1 MSVKVYI
8 DGQEGTT
15 GLKIQERFE
24 GRNDIEIVK
33 ISEELRK
40 DPAERARFINSAD
53 YVFLCLPDAAS
64 REAVSFID
72 KDNDHVRIIDASTAH
87 RTNPDWAYGFPELS
101 PAHREK
107 IAKSNRVAVPGC
119 YASGF
124 NSIVYPLVSSGI
136 IPADYPVFAYATSG
150 YSGAGKKAIAVYE
163 GEDKPFEFNSPRQ
176 YALSQAHK
184 HLPEMQAVAGLT
196 YKPMFNPMVCD
207 YFSGMVV
214 SVPIQTRTLPKKYT
228 PAEVH
233 EMFSKHY
240 AGAKMVEVMPLMSED
255 EQKSFFLASN
265 TLSGQN
271 KMQIFVFGSDE
282 QILLCSRLDNL
293 GKGASGAAV
302 QCLNIMMGIDETT
315 GLV

>member
-1 MSVKVYI
+1 MSVKIYI

-15 GLKIQERFE
+15 GLKIQERFKD
-24 GRNDIEIVK
+24 RHDLEIMK

-40 DPAERARFINSAD
+40 DPAERARLINSAD
-53 YVFLCLPDAAS
+53 YVFLCLPDTAS
-64 REAVSFID
+64 IEAVSFID
-72 KDNDHVRIIDASTAH
+72 KDNNHVRIIDASTAH

-101 PAHREK
+101 PAHRKK
-107 IAKSNRVAVPGC
+107 IETSNRVAVPGC

-124 NSIVYPLVSSGI
+124 ASIVYPLVNNGI
-136 IPADYPVFAYATSG
+136 ISADYPVFAYATSG

-163 GEDKPFEFNSPRQ
+163 GEDKPFEYGSPRQ
-176 YALSQAHK
+176 YALSQQHK
-184 HLPEMQAVAGLT
+184 HLPEMKAVSGLT
-196 YKPMFNPMVCD
+196 YTPMFNPMVCD

-214 SVPIQTRTLPKKYT
+214 SVPIQTRTLDKKIT
-228 PAEVH
+228 AQQVH
-233 EMFSKHY
+233 EMYVKNY
-240 AGAKMVEVMPLMSED
+240 AGANMIEIMPLMSAE

-271 KMQIFVFGSDE
+271 KLQVFVFGNDE

-315 GLV
+315 GLI

>member
-15 GLKIQERFE
+15 GLKILERFKD
-24 GRNDIEIVK
+24 RNDIELLR
-33 ISEELRK
+33 ISEDKRK
-40 DPAERARFINSAD
+40 DSAERARLINMSD
-53 YVFLCLPDAAS
+53 YTFLCLPDDAA
-64 REAVSFID
+64 REAVSFV
-72 KDNDHVRIIDASTAH
+72 DNDKVRIIDASTAH

-101 PAHREK
+101 PQHREK
-107 IAKSNRVAVPGC
+107 IRTSNRVAVPGC

-124 NSIVYPLVSSGI
+124 ASIVYPLVKNNV
-136 IPADYPVFAYATSG
+136 IPDDFPVFAYATSG

-163 GEDKPFEFNSPRQ
+163 GSDKPEEFNSPRQ
-176 YALSQAHK
+176 YALSQQHK
-184 HLPEMQAVAGLT
+184 HLPEMKAVSGLKFT
-196 YKPMFNPMVCD
+196 PMFNPMVCD

-214 SVPIQTRTLPKKYT
+214 SVPIQTRMLGSSVT
-228 PAEVH
+228 AESVH
-233 EMFSKHY
+233 DMYAKHY
-240 AGAKMVEVMPLMSED
+240 DGAKMVEVMPLMPAD

-271 KMQIFVFGSDE
+271 KMQVFVFGNDE

>member
-1 MSVKVYI
+1 MSVKIYI

-15 GLKIQERFE
+15 GLKILERFE
-24 GRNDIEIVK
+24 GRNDIEIIK
-33 ISEELRK
+33 ISEEKRK
-40 DPAERARFINSAD
+40 DPTERARLINMSD
-53 YVFLCLPDAAS
+53 YTFLCLPDAAS
-64 REAVSFID
+64 REAVSFV
-72 KDNDHVRIIDASTAH
+72 DNDHVRIIDASTAH

-101 PAHREK
+101 PEHREK
-107 IAKSNRVAVPGC
+107 IRTSNRVAVPGC

-124 NSIVYPLVSSGI
+124 NSIVYPLVKNGI
-136 IPADYPVFAYATSG
+136 IPDDFPVFAYATSG

-163 GEDKPFEFNSPRQ
+163 GEDKPYEYGSPRQ
-176 YALSQAHK
+176 YAMSQQHK
-184 HLPEMQAVAGLT
+184 HLPEMQAIPGLKYT
-196 YKPMFNPMVCD
+196 PMFNPMVCD

-214 SVPIQTRTLPKKYT
+214 SVPIQTRMLENKVT
-228 PAEVH
+228 AEEVH
-233 EMFSKHY
+233 EMFAKHY
-240 AGAKMVEVMPLMSED
+240 EGSNMIEVMPLMSEE

-265 TLSGQN
+265 TLSGIN
-271 KMQIFVFGSDE
+271 KMQIFVFGNDE

>member
-1 MSVKVYI
+1 MSVKIYI

-15 GLKIQERFE
+15 GLKILERFE
-24 GRNDIEIVK
+24 GRNDIELLR
-33 ISEELRK
+33 ISEDKRK
-40 DPAERARFINSAD
+40 DSQERARLINMSD
-53 YVFLCLPDAAS
+53 YTFLCLPDDAA
-64 REAVSFID
+64 REAVSFA
-72 KDNDHVRIIDASTAH
+72 DNDHVRIIDASTAH

-101 PAHREK
+101 PEHREK

-124 NSIVYPLVSSGI
+124 ASIVYPLVNHGI
-136 IPADYPVFAYATSG
+136 ISDDFPVFAYATSG

-163 GEDKPFEFNSPRQ
+163 GEDKPFEYGSPRQ
-176 YALSQAHK
+176 YALSQQHK
-184 HLPEMQAVAGLT
+184 HLPEMQAVSGLK
-196 YKPMFNPMVCD
+196 YKPMFNPIICD

-214 SVPIQTRTLPKKYT
+214 SVPIQTRLLGNGVTAKQVQEMY
-228 PAEVH
+228 AE
-233 EMFSKHY
+233 HY
-240 AGAKMVEVMPLMSED
+240 KDAKLVEVMPLMSDD

-271 KMQIFVFGSDE
+271 KIQVFVFGNDE
-282 QILLCSRLDNL
+282 QMLLCSRLDNL

-302 QCLNIMMGIDETT
+302 QCLNIMMGIDETV

>member
-15 GLKIQERFE
+15 GLKILERFE
-24 GRNDIEIVK
+24 GRNDIELIR
-33 ISEELRK
+33 ISEEKRK
-40 DPAERARFINSAD
+40 DADERARLINMSD
-53 YVFLCLPDAAS
+53 YTFLCLPDAAS
-64 REAVSFID
+64 REAVSFVN
-72 KDNDHVRIIDASTAH
+72 NDHVRIIDASTAH
-87 RTNPDWAYGFPELS
+87 RTDPEWAYGFPELS
-101 PAHREK
+101 EAHREK
-107 IAKSNRVAVPGC
+107 IKNSSRVAVPGC

-124 NSIVYPLVSSGI
+124 ASIVYPLVNNGV
-136 IPADYPVFAYATSG
+136 IPDDFPVFAYATSG

-163 GEDKPFEFNSPRQ
+163 GGDKPYEFNSPRQ
-176 YALSQAHK
+176 YALSQEHK
-184 HLPEMQAVAGLT
+184 HLPEMQKISGLK
-196 YKPMFNPMVCD
+196 YKPMFNPIVCD

-214 SVPIQTRTLPKKYT
+214 SVPIQTRLLANGAKPK
-228 PAEVH
+228 EVH
-233 EMFSKHY
+233 AMFAEHY
-240 AGAKMVEVMPLMSED
+240 KNANMVEVMPLMTKE

-265 TLSGQN
+265 TLSGVN
-271 KMQIFVFGSDE
+271 KMQIFVFGDEE